1 MRFCGIGAQHQ
12 RSRIG
17 PKVRAGQSQTTRRTH
32 RPDSQPH
39 SRGNTTAMK
48 TKRRCFFSAFF
59 ILGELPR
66 LFSQPAELRA
76 ACTGLSPPPRLQ
88 QHTPHPPDWPCH
100 TTARQNP
107 PQLAANRLGL
117 HTGTLTLTP
126 DFPRL
131 TITLGGWGA
140 AFRAH
145 PGHDDSA
152 GHNNAPSP
160 ILSLTC

>member
-1 MRFCGIGAQHQ
+1 MRFCGDGAQPQ

-17 PKVRAGQSQTTRRTH
+17 PSVTTGDSQTTRRTH
-32 RPDSQPH
+32 RPDSQTH

-48 TKRRCFFSAFF
+48 TKGQSFFFLLF

-66 LFSQPAELRA
+66 LFSQPAEPRA

-100 TTARQNP
+100 TTACQNP
-107 PQLAANRLGL
+107 PHLATNRLSL

-131 TITLGGWGA
+131 TIPLGGWGA
-140 AFRAH
+140 AFRDH
-145 PGHDDSA
+145 PGHNDSA

>member
-1 MRFCGIGAQHQ
+1 M
-12 RSRIG
+12 G
-17 PKVRAGQSQTTRRTH
+17 PNVTTGQSQTTGEDTQTRLPNPQQREH
-32 RPDSQPH
+32 N
-39 SRGNTTAMK
+39 SREK
-48 TKRRCFFSAFF
+48 TKDRAFFLLF

-107 PQLAANRLGL
+107 PQPATNRLGL

-140 AFRAH
+140 AFRDH